1 MGITCNDEGRD
12 RVKKTQAKKS
22 NTNNNTPE
30 YPSSQEI
37 RTTHSSIYEEKEKEK
52 AYKKENNKINEQN
65 QKLEEEKKKLEE
77 QKKEFQNQQRLER
90 LRREIE
96 EKKHKIE
103 EDKRFFEMKKNLEEE
118 RKKIEKEKQEIE
130 NEKKKRQMKE
140 REKLE
145 KKRIEEEKRKLEE
158 EKRKW
163 EEDKK
168 IEEQKRLEDQE
179 LKKRND
185 LENFYDLIIHFHSF
199 EQLKSDGWDASFT
212 KEGKRKYD
220 ECINKNNIV
229 IGIIGNKNRGK
240 SYLLGRIMK
249 MNDDSLYPNGF
260 LVTTLGISCIFPTI
274 ANKNFVTLDTAGR
287 DNPLLQNAF
296 FTETNK
302 NELIKNIARDQ
313 KVTEIALN
321 DFIIQESNVLIT
333 VVEQLSFAEQDMLKN
348 LINQIKECQ
357 NKIAQNSNHKNSSP
371 KRLIVIHNLMNISKI
386 EDINEFINTT
396 LMRSLTFSLNKQN
409 MSNDGFNDRY
419 VYPQAN
425 SEDIQIV
432 HVVIGDDKNDIIRK
446 EFNDPAFDYIRKNI
460 TTSEAKKFDIVES
473 FKEFIIENSKNYIE
487 GDKFKSDSLIK
498 GKLSEKD
505 NKIIIPIIPKEKIDK
520 LNLRR
525 VYVNAKGI
533 QNFSSAIEPIYSINL
548 IEINT
553 KDYIEIEMEMYGKV
567 VDMKIEKIFCPNQ
580 YIISIKG
587 KNNKVLDD
595 DDEDNKIIMQGNL
608 EFNEFEL
615 QVIINRYM
623 PYQAQ
628 ENNEQNI
635 NKKAN
640 DEIEIILLK
649 EKYEIEED
657 TKYGIYKIKIPYK
670 KNIINSS
677 DDENDNDEE

>member
-1 MGITCNDEGRD
+1 MGITCDDEGR
-12 RVKKTQAKKS
+12 RKAKKIQTQNS
-22 NTNNNTPE
+22 NENNTNE
-30 YPSSQEI
+30 YPSSREI
-37 RTTHSSIYEEKEKEK
+37 KTNHSSIYEEKEKE
-52 AYKKENNKINEQN
+52 YKKANYKIKEQN

-77 QKKEFQNQQRLER
+77 DKKEFQKQQELER
-90 LRREIE
+90 QNREFE
-96 EKKHKIE
+96 EKKYRMD
-103 EDKRFFEMKKNLEEE
+103 EDKKLFEMKKQLAEEKKKLDKEKFEFENEKKKQEMKEKEKLERKKVEEE
-118 RKKIEKEKQEIE
+118 RKKV
-130 NEKKKRQMKE
+130 
-140 REKLE
+140 
-145 KKRIEEEKRKLEE
+145 EE

-163 EEDKK
+163 EEEKRK
-168 IEEQKRLEDQE
+168 EEQKRLEEQE

-185 LENFYDLIIHFHSF
+185 IENFYDLIIHFHSF
-199 EQLKSDGWDASFT
+199 EQLRKDGWEASFT

-220 ECINKNNIV
+220 ECKNKNNIV

-249 MNDDSLYPNGF
+249 MNEDSLYPNGF

-287 DNPLLQNAF
+287 DNPLLQSTF

-302 NELIKNIARDQ
+302 NELIKTIARDQ

-333 VVEQLSFAEQDMLKN
+333 VVEQLSFAEQEMLKI

-357 NKIAQNSNHKNSSP
+357 NKNTNQKDCSP
-371 KRLIVIHNLMNISKI
+371 KRLLVIHNLMNISKI
-386 EDINEFINTT
+386 EDINEFINKT
-396 LMRSLTFSLNKQN
+396 LTRSLTFSLQKQN

-425 SEDIQIV
+425 SEDIEIV
-432 HVVIGDDKNDIIRK
+432 HIVIGDDNNDIIRK
-446 EFNDPAFDYIRKNI
+446 ELNEPAFDYIRKNI
-460 TTSEAKKFDIVES
+460 TTSDAKKFDIVES
-473 FKEFIIENSKNYIE
+473 FKDFIIKNSKNYIE
-487 GDKFKSDSLIK
+487 GEKFKSDFLK
-498 GKLSEKD
+498 RGEPSEKD
-505 NKIIIPIIPKEKIDK
+505 NKIIISIKPKEKIDK

-525 VYVNAKGI
+525 VYFNAKGI

-548 IEINT
+548 IEINN

-567 VDMKIEKIFCPNQ
+567 VMKVDKIICPNQ

-587 KNNKVLDD
+587 KNDKILED
-595 DDEDNKIIMQGNL
+595 DDEDNKIEMQGNL

-628 ENNEQNI
+628 ENNEKKI

-649 EKYEIEED
+649 EKEVIEND

-677 DDENDNDEE
+677 DDEDDNYDDD

>member
-1 MGITCNDEGRD
+1 M
-12 RVKKTQAKKS
+12 
-22 NTNNNTPE
+22 
-30 YPSSQEI
+30 
-37 RTTHSSIYEEKEKEK
+37 
-52 AYKKENNKINEQN
+52 
-65 QKLEEEKKKLEE
+65 EEEKKKLEE

-90 LRREIE
+90 LKREME
-96 EKKHKIE
+96 EKKYKIE
-103 EDKRFFEMKKNLEEE
+103 EDKKLFEMKKNLEEE
-118 RKKIEKEKQEIE
+118 RKKIEKEKIEIE
-130 NEKKKRQMKE
+130 NEKKKKQMKE

-145 KKRIEEEKRKLEE
+145 RKKIEEEKRKLEE

-168 IEEQKRLEDQE
+168 KEEQKRLEEQE

-185 LENFYDLIIHFHSF
+185 IENFYDLIIHFHSF

-212 KEGKRKYD
+212 KEGKRKHD

-287 DNPLLQNAF
+287 DNPLLQSAF

-357 NKIAQNSNHKNSSP
+357 NKITHNSNHKNSSP

-386 EDINEFINTT
+386 EDINEFIKTT

-419 VYPQAN
+419 VYPQTN
-425 SEDIQIV
+425 SEDIEIV
-432 HVVIGDDKNDIIRK
+432 HVVIGDDNNDIIRK

-460 TTSEAKKFDIVES
+460 TTSDAKKFDIVES
-473 FKEFIIENSKNYIE
+473 FKEFIIENSKNYID
-487 GDKFKSDSLIK
+487 GDKFKSDSLTK
-498 GKLSEKD
+498 GEPSEKD
-505 NKIIIPIIPKEKIDK
+505 NKIIIPIKPTGKIDK

-548 IEINT
+548 IEINK
-553 KDYIEIEMEMYGKV
+553 KDYIEIEMEMYGQIL
-567 VDMKIEKIFCPNQ
+567 DMKIEKIFCPNQ

-587 KNNKVLDD
+587 KNKKVLDD

-628 ENNEQNI
+628 ENNEQKI
-635 NKKAN
+635 NKKSN
-640 DEIEIILLK
+640 DEIEIILLNEDY
-649 EKYEIEED
+649 EKEED
-657 TKYGIYKIKIPYK
+657 TKYGIYKIKFPYK

-677 DDENDNDEE
+677 DDENDNDDE

>member
-1 MGITCNDEGRD
+1 MGITCNDEGRG
-12 RVKKTQAKKS
+12 RFKKSQTKKS
-22 NTNNNTPE
+22 NENNTPE
-30 YPSSQEI
+30 YPSSREI
-37 RTTHSSIYEEKEKEK
+37 KTNHSSIYEEKEKE
-52 AYKKENNKINEQN
+52 YKKANHKIDEQN

-90 LRREIE
+90 LKREME
-96 EKKHKIE
+96 EKKYKIE
-103 EDKRFFEMKKNLEEE
+103 EDKKLFEMKKNLEEE
-118 RKKIEKEKQEIE
+118 RKKIEKEKIEIE
-130 NEKKKRQMKE
+130 NEKKKKQMKE

-145 KKRIEEEKRKLEE
+145 RKRIEEEKRKLEE

-168 IEEQKRLEDQE
+168 KEEQKRLEEQE

-185 LENFYDLIIHFHSF
+185 IENFYDLIIHFHSF

-287 DNPLLQNAF
+287 DNPLLQSAF

-357 NKIAQNSNHKNSSP
+357 NKITHNSNHKNSSP

-386 EDINEFINTT
+386 EDINEFIKTT

-419 VYPQAN
+419 VYPQTN
-425 SEDIQIV
+425 SEDIEIV
-432 HVVIGDDKNDIIRK
+432 HVVIGDDNNDIIRK

-460 TTSEAKKFDIVES
+460 TTSDAKKFDIVES
-473 FKEFIIENSKNYIE
+473 FKEFIIENSKNYID
-487 GDKFKSDSLIK
+487 GDKFKSDSLTK
-498 GKLSEKD
+498 GEPSEKD
-505 NKIIIPIIPKEKIDK
+505 NKIIIPIKPTGKIDK

-548 IEINT
+548 IEINK
-553 KDYIEIEMEMYGKV
+553 KDYIEIEMEMYGQIL
-567 VDMKIEKIFCPNQ
+567 DMKIEKIFCPNQ

-587 KNNKVLDD
+587 KNKKVLDD

-628 ENNEQNI
+628 ENNEQKI
-635 NKKAN
+635 NKKSN
-640 DEIEIILLK
+640 DEIEIILLNEDY
-649 EKYEIEED
+649 EKEED
-657 TKYGIYKIKIPYK
+657 TKYGIYKIKFPYK

-677 DDENDNDEE
+677 DDENDNDDE

>member
-1 MGITCNDEGRD
+1 MGITCNDKGRG
-12 RVKKTQAKKS
+12 RLKKSQIKKS
-22 NTNNNTPE
+22 NENNTPE
-30 YPSSQEI
+30 YPSNLEI
-37 RTTHSSIYEEKEKEK
+37 KTNHSSIYEEKEKE
-52 AYKKENNKINEQN
+52 YKKANHKINEQN
-65 QKLEEEKKKLEE
+65 QKLEEEEKKLEE

-90 LRREIE
+90 LKREME
-96 EKKHKIE
+96 EKKYKIE
-103 EDKRFFEMKKNLEEE
+103 EDKKLFEMKKNLEEE
-118 RKKIEKEKQEIE
+118 RKKIEKEKIEIE
-130 NEKKKRQMKE
+130 NEKKKKRMKE

-145 KKRIEEEKRKLEE
+145 RKRIEEEKRKLEE

-168 IEEQKRLEDQE
+168 KEEQKRLEEQE

-185 LENFYDLIIHFHSF
+185 IENFYDLIIHFHSF

-220 ECINKNNIV
+220 ECINKDNIV

-249 MNDDSLYPNGF
+249 MNDYSLYPNGF

-287 DNPLLQNAF
+287 DNPLLQSTF
-296 FTETNK
+296 FNETDK

-357 NKIAQNSNHKNSSP
+357 NKITHNSNHKNSSP

-386 EDINEFINTT
+386 EDINEFIKTT
-396 LMRSLTFSLNKQN
+396 LMRSLTFSLNEQK

-419 VYPQAN
+419 VYPQTN
-425 SEDIQIV
+425 SEDIEIV
-432 HVVIGDDKNDIIRK
+432 HVVIGDDNNDIIRK

-460 TTSEAKKFDIVES
+460 TTSDAKKFDIVES

-487 GDKFKSDSLIK
+487 GDKFKSDFLIK
-498 GKLSEKD
+498 GEPSEKD
-505 NKIIIPIIPKEKIDK
+505 NKIIIPIKPKEKIDK
-520 LNLRR
+520 LNLKR

-548 IEINT
+548 IEINK

-567 VDMKIEKIFCPNQ
+567 EKMKIEKIICPNQ

-587 KNNKVLDD
+587 NNKKILDD
-595 DDEDNKIIMQGNL
+595 DDLDNNIIMQGNL

-615 QVIINRYM
+615 QAIINRYM

-628 ENNEQNI
+628 ENNEQKI
-635 NKKAN
+635 DKKAN
-640 DEIEIILLK
+640 EEIEIILLN
-649 EKYEIEED
+649 EKYETEED

-670 KNIINSS
+670 KNIINFS
-677 DDENDNDEE
+677 DDENDNNGE